1 MLCTCCCSIIIDFWS
16 GGRHVELLVSFLPV
30 GHFYQDKGRQNFL
43 GIFFFTFA
51 LDLASPHLD
60 KLVDKILFRTE
71 TVSSATLHAFVES
84 NTAVIEAWEVDL
96 PSWTRVEFP
105 KSLYPTQKYVP
116 RHQDSL
122 VKKCF
127 TLEKIHFIIILF
139 CFLLLLLFLWMITVI
154 KNTGNTE
161 KFWLGWCHQL
171 GDGGQWWLVVGG
183 LKVER

>member
-71 TVSSATLHAFVES
+71 TVSSATFHAFVES
-84 NTAVIEAWEVDL
+84 NTPVDL
-96 PSWTRVEFP
+96 FY
-105 KSLYPTQKYVP
+105 LF
-116 RHQDSL
+116 L
-122 VKKCF
+122 
-127 TLEKIHFIIILF
+127 LF
-139 CFLLLLLFLWMITVI
+139 CKTWTILNGHDWCRYPVLYIWMFHQNISIYLITCINVS
-154 KNTGNTE
+154 NVNVLMYLMTMY
-161 KFWLGWCHQL
+161 
-171 GDGGQWWLVVGG
+171 
-183 LKVER
+183 